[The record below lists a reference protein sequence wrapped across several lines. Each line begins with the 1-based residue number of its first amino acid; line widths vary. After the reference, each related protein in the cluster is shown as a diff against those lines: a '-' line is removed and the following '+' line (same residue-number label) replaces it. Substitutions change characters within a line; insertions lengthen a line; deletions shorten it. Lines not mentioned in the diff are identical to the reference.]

1 MEQTKSRLPDGSGEK
16 WPEDF
21 ALYLEVEK
29 DDSPLTIE
37 NYLADIR
44 HFKEFMAQ
52 RTEDFRWPQVTV
64 LDIRSYLAQMH
75 DRDLSRRTIAR
86 RISSLR
92 SFYRYLRREG
102 LVKTNP
108 FNRVRTPKLEK
119 KLPVFLE
126 EFEIN
131 LLLRMPDCTTVLGR
145 RDRAILEFL

>member
-52 RTEDFRWPQVTV
+52 RT
-64 LDIRSYLAQMH
+64 
-75 DRDLSRRTIAR
+75 DRK
-86 RISSLR
+86 SSC
-92 SFYRYLRREG
+92 RE
-102 LVKTNP
+102 
-108 FNRVRTPKLEK
+108 RV
-119 KLPVFLE
+119 
-126 EFEIN
+126 
-131 LLLRMPDCTTVLGR
+131 
-145 RDRAILEFL
+145 